1 MNDEGQTKGKTVRV
15 RRRSRRLTLTAA
27 AVAPLLLLPACR
39 GDDSAGGGG
48 GGEGEV
54 ELTLAH
60 SYTEDQPQHTC
71 GAQVIADEVEK
82 ADVGVSVQIFANSQ
96 LGADADRIASVAS
109 GDIDMDIQ
117 GASALGA
124 LYEPM
129 SVVDAVYTFDDAE
142 HLRTFFE
149 SDASEDLKQ
158 GFLEET
164 GVRALGAWS
173 AGARHF
179 TANEPIRSPED
190 LKGLRMRF
198 PNSPQFLMNAKAL
211 GANATE
217 VAYEE
222 LYLALQQGT
231 VDGQEN
237 PIVNIAAINLAE
249 VQDYL
254 SMSAHQLNSNVVVMG
269 PVWDELNAEQQDAV
283 NGAVQAAVEQVPQ
296 CVEESEQETLDQWR
310 ESGAFEIVDD
320 VDVEAFRSKA
330 EPYLRKN
337 FTDAQLEV
345 YEAIQDAKS

>member
-1 MNDEGQTKGKTVRV
+1 MTEAGRK
-15 RRRSRRLTLTAA
+15 RRMALAA
-27 AVAPLLLLPACR
+27 SAVAPLLLLAACG
-39 GDDSAGGGG
+39 GDDAGASGEGGGG
-48 GGEGEV
+48 DL

-71 GAQVIADEVEK
+71 GAQVIADELEK
-82 ADVGVSVQIFANSQ
+82 ADVGVTAEIYASSQ

-129 SVVDAVYTFDDAE
+129 SVVDAAYAFDDSE
-142 HLRTFFE
+142 HLARFF
-149 SDASEDLKQ
+149 ASEASDDLKQ
-158 GFLEET
+158 GFLDET
-164 GVRALGAWS
+164 QVRVLGAWS

-179 TANEPIRSPED
+179 TANDPIRSPED
-190 LKGLRMRF
+190 LGGLRMRF
-198 PNSPQFLMNAKAL
+198 PNSPQYLMNAKAL
-211 GANATE
+211 GATATE

-254 SMSAHQLNSNVVVMG
+254 SMSGHQANSNLVVVG
-269 PVWDELNAEQQDAV
+269 PVWDEMSAEQQDALTA
-283 NGAVQAAVEQVPQ
+283 AVDAAVEQVPQ
-296 CVEESEQETLDQWR
+296 CVEEAEQETLAEWR
-310 ESGAFEIVDD
+310 ESGDFEIVED

-330 EPYLRKN
+330 DAYLRDN
-337 FTDAQLEV
+337 FTEEQLTV
-345 YEAIQDAKS
+345 YEAIRGEAE